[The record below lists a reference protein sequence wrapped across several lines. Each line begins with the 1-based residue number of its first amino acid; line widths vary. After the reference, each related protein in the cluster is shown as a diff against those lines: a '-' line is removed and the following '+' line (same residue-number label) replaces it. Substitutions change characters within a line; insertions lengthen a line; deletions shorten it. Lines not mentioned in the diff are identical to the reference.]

1 MNAPRLILVG
11 GFLGAGKTT
20 SLLALAKSYHEEGL
34 RVGLITNDQAA
45 NLVDT
50 GALRVRGLRVEEVAG
65 ACFCCKFDELAQAAD
80 RLRVEEKPDVLLA
93 EPVGSCTDLMATV
106 VAPLKA
112 LYSKSF
118 RVAPY
123 SVLIDPTRARQMV
136 LEKGFGGFSSKVAY
150 IFLKQL
156 EEAQVICLNKVDKLA
171 QDETEALLAV
181 LANEFPKARLLPISA
196 WTGEGLAPWRELLDQ
211 PADASLNIAE
221 VDYDVYAD
229 GEAELGWLNLTLR
242 AEGKQPFDA
251 DALVARLLGSMK
263 DRLEASGAEIAHIK
277 ALFQTDAGTSLANH
291 TGGPYPPRLAQR
303 IGQPVRAGQLVL
315 NARVHGSPDGL
326 RSVAVGAIQRALTDV
341 GAEGRIEES
350 AHFRPGRPTPTHRF
364 LPC

>member
-1 MNAPRLILVG
+1 
-11 GFLGAGKTT
+11 
-20 SLLALAKSYHEEGL
+20 
-34 RVGLITNDQAA
+34 
-45 NLVDT
+45 
-50 GALRVRGLRVEEVAG
+50 
-65 ACFCCKFDELAQAAD
+65 
-80 RLRVEEKPDVLLA
+80 
-93 EPVGSCTDLMATV
+93 MATV

-123 SVLIDPTRARQMV
+123 SVLIDPTRARQIV

-196 WTGEGLAPWRELLDQ
+196 WTGEGLAAWRELLDQ

-303 IGQPVRAGQLVL
+303 IGRPVRAGQLVL
-315 NARVHGSPDGL
+315 NARFMAARTACAVSRWG
-326 RSVAVGAIQRALTDV
+326 RSKERSRTSARKGASRRARTFV
-341 GAEGRIEES
+341 RAARRRRIDSWLPENR
-350 AHFRPGRPTPTHRF
+350 ARPRRVRDPGRGARIPQTRKTEAQP
-364 LPC
+364 